1 MGYHRSSIFV
11 MGPNLLGTVGS
22 KRCKGM
28 HPVIRDRQAKIVDHC
43 KRERGGTK
51 TVGAPEYKLTVT
63 NYPDPNAT

>member
-1 MGYHRSSIFV
+1 
-11 MGPNLLGTVGS
+11 
-22 KRCKGM
+22 M

-51 TVGAPEYKLTVT
+51 TVGATEYKLTVT